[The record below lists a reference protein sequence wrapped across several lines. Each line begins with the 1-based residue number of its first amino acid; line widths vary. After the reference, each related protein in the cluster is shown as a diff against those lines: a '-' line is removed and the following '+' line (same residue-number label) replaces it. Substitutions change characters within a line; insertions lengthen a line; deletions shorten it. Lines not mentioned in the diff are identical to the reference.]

1 MLAIQK
7 NFTKSFFALLSLP
20 ATAMGFALSVQI
32 AALSWILKT
41 KYNLDVEE
49 IGIVWAAGP
58 IAGIFGQLI
67 IGVLS
72 DKVWFWGG
80 RRRPFILIGGTI
92 AAMMLLALPNIGI
105 ISESMGFSGILT
117 VAISV
122 ALMLDLA
129 INVSFNPTRSVIAD
143 VTPEGKIRTGGYT
156 WMQTVSG
163 TFGVGA
169 YLVSVIWDNYVLI
182 NIGVILVFLFSV
194 VPSFFITEPKELEV
208 LEGSENSSVSLKES
222 FASVLPLGGF
232 LLFGFFGIF
241 NKIFFHE
248 RLDDYQNLMV
258 IISVALTFGIG
269 FYLMGKSAKKEE
281 NKLEFQKILLAHAFT
296 WLGIQSMFVYFTPF
310 IGDVVLPNMG
320 DNIWANNFSSFLT
333 GKELSAFTLDD
344 ATGNIVSL
352 SFLFLNLVGAL
363 LPTLVLGP
371 LSQKIGRVRT
381 HTISI
386 AMASIG
392 YFGLAIFGNSEVA
405 IYLLISIVGV
415 GWAATISL
423 PFAIM
428 SERVDQ
434 AKMGL
439 YMGIFNLS
447 VVLPQLMSSLGMGK
461 IIKESANSGILFY
474 ICGIALGISAILWLF
489 VRESKNESGELSTS
503 GGH

>member
-1 MLAIQK
+1 MLSIQK

-20 ATAMGFALSVQI
+20 ATAMGFALSIQI

-41 KYNLDVEE
+41 KYDLDVEE

-58 IAGIFGQLI
+58 IAGIFGQVI

-80 RRRPFILIGGTI
+80 RRRPFILIGGVI
-92 AAMMLLALPNIGI
+92 GALMLLALPNIGI
-105 ISESMGFSGILT
+105 ISESLGFSGILS
-117 VAISV
+117 VAITI

-129 INVSFNPTRSVIAD
+129 INVSFNPTRSIIAD
-143 VTPEGKIRTGGYT
+143 VTPEGKIRTGGFT

-169 YLVSVIWDNYVLI
+169 YLISVIWDNYLLI
-182 NIGVILVFLFSV
+182 NIGVVLVFLFSV
-194 VPSFFITEPKELEV
+194 LPTFFITEPRDLNEES
-208 LEGSENSSVSLKES
+208 EGESVSLKES
-222 FASVLPLGGF
+222 MASVYPLAGF
-232 LLFGFFGIF
+232 LLFGLFGIV
-241 NKIFFHE
+241 NKLFLHE
-248 RLDDYQNLMV
+248 ALDAYQNLMV
-258 IISVALTFGIG
+258 YLCIGITFVMG
-269 FYLMGKSAKKEE
+269 FFLMAKSARKEE
-281 NKLEFQKILLAHAFT
+281 DHLEFQKILLAHAFT

-310 IGDVVLPNMG
+310 IGDVVLPGLG
-320 DNIWANNFSSFLT
+320 DNIMANNFSSFLT
-333 GKELSAFTLDD
+333 GKDLSAFTADD
-344 ATGNIVSL
+344 TTGNIVSL

-363 LPTLVLGP
+363 LPTMVLGP
-371 LSQKIGRVRT
+371 VAQKIGRVKT
-381 HTISI
+381 HMLSI
-386 AMASIG
+386 ALASLG
-392 YFGLAIFGNSEVA
+392 YFGLAVFGSSESM
-405 IYLLISIVGV
+405 IYLLIALVGV

-434 AKMGL
+434 TKMGL

-461 IIKESANSGILFY
+461 IISESDNKGILFI
-474 ICGIALGISAILWLF
+474 ICGAALGLSALLWLF
-489 VRESKNESGELSTS
+489 VRESKSPNIEIQAG